1 MDTLMT
7 VLTVAGCSFL
17 ICVPG
22 NDDVMLSYQSLS
34 FHDALALR
42 AMLGVRAAPE
52 FEAWLCEM
60 GLQGPDGSIRALAE
74 GPAALVHRLAGAGLA
89 A

>member
-1 MDTLMT
+1 M
-7 VLTVAGCSFL
+7 LTVAGCSFL

-52 FEAWLCEM
+52 FEAWLGTM
-60 GLQGPDGSIRALAE
+60 DLIAPDGTIRVLE
-74 GPAALVHRLAGAGLA
+74 NGAAGLVHLLGDA

>member
-1 MDTLMT
+1 
-7 VLTVAGCSFL
+7 
-17 ICVPG
+17 
-22 NDDVMLSYQSLS
+22 MLSYQSLS

-52 FEAWLCEM
+52 FEAWLAQM
-60 GLQGPDGSIRALAE
+60 DLLAPDGSIRALRQ
-74 GPAALVHRLAGAGLA
+74 GAAGLVHRLAGTGLA

>member
-7 VLTVAGCSFL
+7 VLTVAGCTFL

-34 FHDALALR
+34 YHDALALR
-42 AMLGVRAAPE
+42 AMTGVRAAPE
-52 FEAWLCEM
+52 FEEWLGQM
-60 GLQGPDGSIRALAE
+60 DMLRPDGSIRAL
-74 GPAALVHRLAGAGLA
+74 GDGAAGLVHRLIGSVLA